1 MEMGCMRNHRNGIRT
16 SCLRE
21 LMHIGAREV
30 TYELAPVIS
39 IVFRRLNLEA
49 SRMKSTNFSGGLFII
64 DSL

>member
-1 MEMGCMRNHRNGIRT
+1 MKCMRNHRCQLRT
-16 SCLRE
+16 ARRHNLTPSE
-21 LMHIGAREV
+21 AREV

-49 SRMKSTNFSGGLFII
+49 SRMKLTNFSGGLSII